1 MSRMLTFLL
10 ALFPK
15 LAKLFFLWKQPPLL
29 CFSLVIFLLLI
40 GVGFGPN
47 LVPSWGC
54 LNLVSCAFICFIGSF
69 EPFRTS
75 SSRLFVNS
83 LTKLSNTWWTSW
95 HGTYSSCCCVS
106 VCTIFEV
113 VIHANGRFLLALRGF
128 WRVTSL
134 PFRSLHMP
142 LVHPIFSTHGR
153 NFRPLGK
160 ASEYKWSKSL
170 QQRLWV

>member
-1 MSRMLTFLL
+1 MTATTKLTLINEQRHESFHIGGGGYVQCFISQGFVYFLFYYYLVIFVVKWLPFCIPHWFEIHLVLIVLVFIVQMAFRGMSRMLTFLL

-15 LAKLFFLWKQPPLL
+15 LAKLFFLCKQPPLL

-83 LTKLSNTWWTSW
+83 LTKLSNT
-95 HGTYSSCCCVS
+95 
-106 VCTIFEV
+106 
-113 VIHANGRFLLALRGF
+113 
-128 WRVTSL
+128 
-134 PFRSLHMP
+134 
-142 LVHPIFSTHGR
+142 
-153 NFRPLGK
+153 
-160 ASEYKWSKSL
+160 
-170 QQRLWV
+170 